1 MALQDN
7 VKHAMRTPIRSR
19 WPLFELFMLVTVAVI
34 GWAAWGSWELMTE
47 LEDDSRRVDRKRQ
60 QTQQLTRQRNELSR
74 LLELHAIRD
83 DFIGF
88 EKHVQP
94 AFQEMRAALRRYVQ
108 TSAAQEWKTFEWSR
122 KTLASWMERMEQR
135 TRSRD
140 LATLNAWV
148 DKRAVASSNGVDRP
162 SVDVGKLLGQLREA
176 SAEYVASANFID
188 QTINT
193 SSPRP
198 TPTLT
203 PPRRVNVTPARDP
216 DAERRREMIDQRL
229 NIAEEQSLNL
239 LEVVERAHR
248 EATTMQWFI
257 ELQALTTP
265 SAGVDA
271 GEPLQDLQTRF
282 LPFIYTL
289 SAGLVGLCIFSG
301 VAMYRRFVVAPL
313 HLKLVERETLLEQ
326 QKKFAH
332 FEKLTAVLAHEIK
345 QPLSAIN
352 VWVWTLQ
359 KNLLEGTAEHKGAA
373 VIRSELNRVDQ
384 IVKDFLKLTQPVDPR
399 FVSMKSEGLL
409 QEIADLLRPK
419 LERSAIKLKVD
430 ATTDAPFQG
439 DPQQLKQVLM
449 NLVQN
454 AAESIGEKG
463 QITLRSRRNRMVL
476 NGDKTNAVVIEV
488 QDTGH
493 GIPAEVQERLFD
505 PFFSTKEN
513 GTGLGLAIAA
523 RIVDK
528 HEGALVFE
536 TQQGHGTTFGIVLPI
551 ERK

>member
-60 QTQQLTRQRNELSR
+60 QTQQLTRQKNELSR

-83 DFIGF
+83 DFMGF

-94 AFQEMRAALRRYVQ
+94 ALQEMRAALRRYVQ
-108 TSAAQEWKTFEWSR
+108 SSSAQEWKTFEWSR

-140 LATLNAWV
+140 LVTLNAWV
-148 DKRAVASSNGVDRP
+148 GPRAIASSNGVDRP
-162 SVDVGKLLGQLREA
+162 SVDVGNLLRQLREA

-216 DAERRREMIDQRL
+216 DAERRREMIEERL
-229 NIAEEQSLNL
+229 DIAEEQSLRL
-239 LEVVERAHR
+239 LGVVDRAHR
-248 EATTMQWFI
+248 EATAMQWFI
-257 ELQALTTP
+257 ELQALTPTW
-265 SAGVDA
+265 AGIDA
-271 GEPLQDLQTRF
+271 REPLQDLQTRF

-399 FVSMKSEGLL
+399 CVSMKSEGLL
-409 QEIADLLRPK
+409 HEIVDLLRPK

-439 DPQQLKQVLM
+439 DPQQLKQVLL

-454 AAESIGEKG
+454 AAESIGEDG

-476 NGDKTNAVVIEV
+476 NGDKTDAVVIEV
-488 QDTGH
+488 QDTGS
-493 GIPAEVQERLFD
+493 GIPTEVQERLFD

>member
-47 LEDDSRRVDRKRQ
+47 LEDSRRVDRKRQ
-60 QTQQLTRQRNELSR
+60 QSQQSTRQKSEVTR

-94 AFQEMRAALRRYVQ
+94 AVQEMRAALRRYVQ
-108 TSAAQEWKTFEWSR
+108 TSIVQEWKTFELSR
-122 KTLASWMERMEQR
+122 RTLASWVERMEQR

-140 LATLNAWV
+140 LATLNTWV
-148 DKRAVASSNGVDRP
+148 DKRAVGSSNGVDRP

-176 SAEYVASANFID
+176 SAEYIASANFID
-188 QTINT
+188 QTMNT
-193 SSPRP
+193 SSARP
-198 TPTLT
+198 TSPLT

-216 DAERRREMIDQRL
+216 DAERRREVIEERL
-229 NIAEEQSLNL
+229 NIAEEQSLRL
-239 LEVVERAHR
+239 LGIVDRAHR

-257 ELQALTTP
+257 ELQAPTP
-265 SAGVDA
+265 QWTPIDA
-271 GEPLQDLQTRF
+271 SEPLQDLQTRF

-332 FEKLTAVLAHEIK
+332 FERLTAVLAHEIK

-384 IVKDFLKLTQPVDPR
+384 IVKDFLKLTQPVEPR
-399 FVSMKSEGLL
+399 LVSMKSEGLL
-409 QEIADLLRPK
+409 HEIGDLLRPK

-439 DPQQLKQVLM
+439 DPQQLKQVLL

-454 AAESIGEKG
+454 ASESIGEDG

-476 NGDKTNAVVIEV
+476 NGDKTDAVVIEV
-488 QDTGH
+488 EDTGP